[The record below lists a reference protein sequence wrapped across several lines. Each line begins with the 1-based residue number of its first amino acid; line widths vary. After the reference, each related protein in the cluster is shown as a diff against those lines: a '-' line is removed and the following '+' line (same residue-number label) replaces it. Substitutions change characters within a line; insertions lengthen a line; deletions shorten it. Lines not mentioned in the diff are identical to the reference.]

1 LEVKV
6 TTVLGIWPVDIIL
19 LSSNE
24 YGTASSAKQKT
35 LKYSDDKFCTILV
48 SNTYV
53 ESTIL

>member
-1 LEVKV
+1 
-6 TTVLGIWPVDIIL
+6 VDIIL